1 MWSVQ
6 EVPQP
11 YRTDPNAQAEGSALL
26 NSCRK
31 FVSIQ

>member
-11 YRTDPNAQAEGSALL
+11 YRTDPNAQAEGNALL